1 MAFTP
6 YNAGLARLR
15 WYCCKLYQAAAAMS
29 LFFDQNYGRL
39 YCNLQIMLLPLIRFW
54 SYQRGD
60 LLMQPA
66 PSQIP
71 LCAKYTENV
80 GLEITVDFLELLVK
94 SNTKLKLYL
103 SCIIA

>member
-71 LCAKYTENV
+71 LVPMRENIV
-80 GLEITVDFLELLVK
+80 H
-94 SNTKLKLYL
+94 LKTHIWTLN
-103 SCIIA
+103 